1 MGAAHYQRAKR
12 LPHGQHDARRDPL
25 RHGTA
30 GARARPQR
38 HRRQDRHDQR
48 PARRLVRRV
57 QSGRGRG
64 GVGRLRCPPSP
75 RCRRDRRPRRPA
87 NVERLHAR
95 GTRRR
100 ARSILGAAAGAR
112 ERAHQ
117 SGVRPIGRAR
127 RTRCDLR
134 DLFRRKCSDHSRGG
148 AVAGAL
154 RRFSR
159 CARAGAV
166 ILSEYVMTRRGSNHD
181 ARMRQSIAIEAA
193 RIMSEEHL
201 TDFYKAKHKAAA
213 RLGAA
218 DTRNLPRND
227 EIERALVEYQ
237 RLFRADSQPAKLKA
251 LRETALHAMHLLAR
265 FKPRLVGAV
274 LRGTADEHSEIT
286 LHVYA
291 DTPEEP
297 ALFLMEQH
305 IPYQHVD
312 KRLSLASG
320 EPAIYPAYRF
330 LAEETPLLLVVLPP
344 IAARQAFKSEVD
356 GRPLQRAN
364 AEELRVLLESS

>member
-1 MGAAHYQRAKR
+1 
-12 LPHGQHDARRDPL
+12 
-25 RHGTA
+25 
-30 GARARPQR
+30 
-38 HRRQDRHDQR
+38 
-48 PARRLVRRV
+48 
-57 QSGRGRG
+57 
-64 GVGRLRCPPSP
+64 
-75 RCRRDRRPRRPA
+75 
-87 NVERLHAR
+87 
-95 GTRRR
+95 
-100 ARSILGAAAGAR
+100 
-112 ERAHQ
+112 
-117 SGVRPIGRAR
+117 
-127 RTRCDLR
+127 
-134 DLFRRKCSDHSRGG
+134 
-148 AVAGAL
+148 
-154 RRFSR
+154 
-159 CARAGAV
+159 
-166 ILSEYVMTRRGSNHD
+166 MTRRGSNHD

-251 LRETALHAMHLLAR
+251 LREIALHAMHLLAR

-320 EPAIYPAYRF
+320 ESATYPAYRF